1 LAHAKVGSVNAKK
14 TVIVYVIG
22 PLPPPY
28 CGHSIMTQH
37 AVEAMRSEGYTV
49 KIFDLASIGRT
60 GRSGV
65 FSVRRFAEVLGLVA
79 KLSACLVA
87 HRPTLVYV
95 TPAQSALGAIRD
107 LVVTTVLTCSG
118 VPYVLHFHGARFRE
132 CYESMGPLLERA
144 FRFMLVKARSLIV
157 VAAAFKRQFTDL
169 VSPDRIFLV
178 PNCVAEDIFPLD
190 NELQLKF
197 DTIRDERH
205 KDSLH
210 VLFLSN
216 LTRAKGVFD
225 AIEACRL
232 LISNEI
238 NVCFTFAGE
247 WPADH
252 TREGVERL
260 VGNYGLQENVRF
272 AGVVTGQAKRELLQ
286 NADVFILPSYNE
298 GLPVSI
304 LEAMAWGLPVVTTR
318 VGAIPELI
326 TDGENGFL
334 VEPGD
339 IEALVDRLRTLSRS
353 PDLRRSMGI
362 RNSRIARDAY
372 TVESF
377 SKSFLHVIRKTLE
390 L

>member
-1 LAHAKVGSVNAKK
+1 MAHAKVGPVNAKK
-14 TVIVYVIG
+14 IVYVIG

-37 AVEAMRSEGYTV
+37 AVQAMRSEGYTV
-49 KIFDLASIGRT
+49 KIFDLASMGRT

-79 KLSACLVA
+79 KLSACLVV
-87 HRPTLVYV
+87 HRPALVYV

-118 VPYVLHFHGARFRE
+118 VPYVLHFHGAHFRE
-132 CYESMGPLLERA
+132 RYENMGPLLGRA
-144 FRFMLVKARSLIV
+144 FRLMLVKARSLIV
-157 VAAAFKRQFTDL
+157 VADTFKGQFTDL
-169 VSPDRIFLV
+169 VSPDRVYSV
-178 PNCVAEDIFPLD
+178 PNCAAGDIFPSD
-190 NELQLKF
+190 KELQLKLGI
-197 DTIRDERH
+197 IRGDQHKERF
-205 KDSLH
+205 H

-225 AIEACRL
+225 AIEVCRL
-232 LISNEI
+232 LISNGI
-238 NVCFTFAGE
+238 HVCFTFAGE

-260 VGNYGLQENVRF
+260 VENYGLQENVRF

-298 GLPVSI
+298 ALPVSI

-339 IEALVDRLRTLSRS
+339 VEALVNRLRDLSRS

-362 RNSRIARDAY
+362 RNARIARDAY

-377 SKSFLHVIRKTLE
+377 SKSFLRVIHKSLE
-390 L
+390 S

>member
-1 LAHAKVGSVNAKK
+1 MNLGPGEIGLANTK
-14 TVIVYVIG
+14 TVIYVIG

-37 AVEAMRSEGYTV
+37 AVEAMRSEGYAV
-49 KIFDLASIGRT
+49 KVFDLASMGRT

-79 KLSACLVA
+79 KLLVCLVVR
-87 HRPTLVYV
+87 RPALAYV

-118 VPYVLHFHGARFRE
+118 VPYVLHFHGAHFRE
-132 CYESMGPLLERA
+132 RYESMGPLLERA
-144 FRFMLVKARSLIV
+144 FRLMLAKARSLIV
-157 VAAAFKRQFTDL
+157 VADAFKGQFTDL
-169 VSPDRIFLV
+169 ISPDRIFLV
-178 PNCVAEDIFPLD
+178 PNCVAGDIFPLD
-190 NELQLKF
+190 KELQLKL
-197 DTIRDERH
+197 DTIRNERH

-225 AIEACRL
+225 VIEACRL
-232 LISNEI
+232 LISNGI
-238 NVCFTFAGE
+238 YVCFTFAGE
-247 WPADH
+247 WPADR
-252 TREGVERL
+252 TREEVERL
-260 VGNYGLQENVRF
+260 VESYGLQENVRF
-272 AGVVTGQAKRELLQ
+272 PGVVTGQAKRELLQ

-298 GLPVSI
+298 ALPVSV

-339 IEALVDRLRTLSRS
+339 VEALVNRLRDLSRS

-362 RNSRIARDAY
+362 RNARIARDAY

-377 SKSFLHVIRKTLE
+377 SKSFLRVIHKTLE
-390 L
+390 S

>member
-1 LAHAKVGSVNAKK
+1 MGHGKIGLINAK
-14 TVIVYVIG
+14 TIVYVIG

-37 AVEAMRSEGYTV
+37 AIETMHSEGYTV
-49 KIFDLASIGRT
+49 KVFDLASVGRT

-65 FSVRRFAEVLGLVA
+65 FSVRRLVEVLGLVA
-79 KLSACLVA
+79 RLSACLVVR
-87 HRPTLVYV
+87 RPALVYV
-95 TPAQSALGAIRD
+95 TPAQSTLGAIRD

-118 VPYVLHFHGARFRE
+118 VPYVLHFHGAHFRE
-132 CYESMGPLLERA
+132 RYESMGPLLGRA
-144 FRFMLVKARSLIV
+144 FRLMLAKARSLIV
-157 VAAAFKRQFTDL
+157 VADAFKGQFTDL

-178 PNCVAEDIFPLD
+178 PNCVAGDIFPLD
-190 NELQLKF
+190 KELQLKL
-197 DTIRDERH
+197 DTIDERH

-232 LISNEI
+232 LISNGI
-238 NVCFTFAGE
+238 YVCFTFAGE

-260 VGNYGLQENVRF
+260 VENYGLQENVRF

-298 GLPVSI
+298 ALPVSI
-304 LEAMAWGLPVVTTR
+304 LEAMAWGLPVVTTK

-339 IEALVDRLRTLSRS
+339 VEALVNRLRDLSSS

-362 RNSRIARDAY
+362 RNARIARDAY

-377 SKSFLHVIRKTLE
+377 SKSFLRVIRKTLE
-390 L
+390 S